1 MHSPGGPPPQPHW
14 RGPTHHRSGGWPMVT
29 EVMGEP
35 MENETRLNQW
45 KANTK
50 HMKTAAGSLC
60 NKYCK
65 AHLVSFFLFF
75 KSNITTNVP
84 NPAFDIQKRGAVVI
98 SLTPAANQRKKKK
111 VPISQPIKSFSS
123 LSRQSDLLM
132 FLKSDPNKAPELG
145 ELPGKPYTRGANF
158 FSFFKIRVRK

>member
-1 MHSPGGPPPQPHW
+1 M
-14 RGPTHHRSGGWPMVT
+14 
-29 EVMGEP
+29 
-35 MENETRLNQW
+35 
-45 KANTK
+45 
-50 HMKTAAGSLC
+50 C

-84 NPAFDIQKRGAVVI
+84 NPVFDIQKRGAVVI
-98 SLTPAANQRKKKK
+98 SLTPAANQKRKKKK
-111 VPISQPIKSFSS
+111 VPISQPIKFFSS

-145 ELPGKPYTRGANF
+145 ELLGKPYTRGTDF
-158 FSFFKIRVRK
+158 FFFFF

>member
-1 MHSPGGPPPQPHW
+1 
-14 RGPTHHRSGGWPMVT
+14 MVT

-60 NKYCK
+60 NKYRK

-84 NPAFDIQKRGAVVI
+84 NPVFDIQKRGAVVI
-98 SLTPAANQRKKKK
+98 SLTPAANQRKKKRF
-111 VPISQPIKSFSS
+111 PLASQSNPF
-123 LSRQSDLLM
+123 
-132 FLKSDPNKAPELG
+132 P
-145 ELPGKPYTRGANF
+145 
-158 FSFFKIRVRK
+158 V